1 MANELVTDSSN
12 VKNCAACGLP
22 FTPEEDEDFCK
33 YCKKGK
39 VAKEADII
47 AYLRE
52 HPGVSILEVS
62 QVSHLSTKVLLHMAH
77 EGRFAGLYLNKD
89 FGYPCGHCGKLIT
102 FGTYCPECFEALKKD
117 AKNAKN
123 ATFIAKAKQ
132 AKKSKEVAEA
142 RGSTFSTG
150 MQDEIKTRIK
160 K

>member
-1 MANELVTDSSN
+1 MATEIVNDSNN
-12 VKNCAACGLP
+12 VKTCLSCGIP
-22 FTPEEDEDFCK
+22 FTPEGDEDFCWK
-33 YCKKGK
+33 CRNSRSS
-39 VAKEADII
+39 KEEEII
-47 AYLRE
+47 EYLRA

-62 QVSHLSTKVLLHMAH
+62 QVSHLSTKVLLKMAH

-123 ATFIAKAKQ
+123 ATFVAKAKQ

-142 RGSTFSTG
+142 RTRTFSTG
-150 MQDEIKTRIK
+150 MQDEIKTRTKI
-160 K
+160 

>member
-22 FTPEEDEDFCK
+22 FTPEEDEDFCR

-62 QVSHLSTKVLLHMAH
+62 
-77 EGRFAGLYLNKD
+77 AGLYLNKD